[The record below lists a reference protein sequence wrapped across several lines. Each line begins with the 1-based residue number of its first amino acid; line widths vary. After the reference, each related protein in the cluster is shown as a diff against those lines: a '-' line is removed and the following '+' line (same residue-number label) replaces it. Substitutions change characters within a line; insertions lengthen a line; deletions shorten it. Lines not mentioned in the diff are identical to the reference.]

1 MPKKGEKLSKEHL
14 AKMMAGREAR
24 KRANATKEPEEI
36 PGTKSGKGTR
46 KPKAP
51 AEATKP
57 IQVGSLT
64 EKKVE
69 AIVPASQKKPVI
81 RRRGVQ
87 PSGETKSTEAQ
98 QAVVNTNTGPSALIT
113 NELPGQKEAIKAV
126 LAETKKS
133 GSEIKSEPVDP
144 SPPNKTV
151 DLIPS
156 TDTKSLKGTTTPFSI
171 QALRNRLLC

>member
-1 MPKKGEKLSKEHL
+1 MRKGEKLTDEHK
-14 AKMMAGREAR
+14 AKMMAGRMAK
-24 KRANATKEPEEI
+24 KRANATKEPEQI
-36 PGTKSGKGTR
+36 PGTKSGKGTK
-46 KPKAP
+46 KPVAP

-57 IQVGSLT
+57 IQVGALT

-69 AIVPASQKKPVI
+69 AVLEHSEKKPV
-81 RRRGVQ
+81 RRTKGVQ
-87 PSGETKSTEAQ
+87 PSGRSMSGEAQ
-98 QAVVNTNTGPSALIT
+98 QAVVNTNTGPSTLIS

-133 GSEIKSEPVDP
+133 GSKIKSEPVNP

-151 DLIPS
+151 DEIPS